1 MIHFKIR
8 NFSKIWVA
16 LGASNL
22 VLEVE
27 QNKEICSLDGIKT
40 ITFGVAWR
48 LYGV

>member
-8 NFSKIWVA
+8 NCNKIRIA

-22 VLEVE
+22 VFEVE

-40 ITFGVAWR
+40 VGTFGVA
-48 LYGV
+48 